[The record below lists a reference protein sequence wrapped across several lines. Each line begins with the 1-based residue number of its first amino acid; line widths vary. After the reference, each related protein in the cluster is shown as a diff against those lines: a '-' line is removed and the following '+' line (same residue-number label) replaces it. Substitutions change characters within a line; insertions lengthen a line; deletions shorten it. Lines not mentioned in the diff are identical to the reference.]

1 MNEQRE
7 KSRGAQASGGFDPG
21 NSYRRWAVGSDRG
34 RSWNL
39 SHRWPSEGRTY
50 YEEDLGAAVAS
61 RPDARDWPRQARGP
75 LRSPYEEDLG
85 ATMARRAAR
94 MRGPGRGKHAGLSD
108 LRLAAL
114 EQVAQALREHLR
126 KMATER
132 ARLGRWS
139 QAPARWLRRPHGVS
153 RPRWWRAS
161 GGHGRRELA
170 RADLAW
176 CSGGRTCRTT
186 RRLPSVACRETA
198 PLTRSP
204 GVGVVRRLTWAMLR
218 LRWRAVSPAR
228 ANSWPVRRGPS
239 SARKGSGACRR
250 HPRARTWDACAFTCT
265 HTSFRKQDPAA
276 AFARADIDG
285 SGDLTFDEWHLAFGV
300 EEGVEADVL
309 RALFDEFDAGQNG
322 CVSLAEFQAGL
333 KTVQQNACSAEEL
346 MDAVKTVALRWGLAS
361 YLSEDPLKRAI
372 KKLFETQED
381 HSDTIRGLDA
391 LVKLGAK
398 ALKELG
404 KMLGEALEKAP
415 RVATMGERSF
425 AAVAEFV
432 KDLAPREML
441 EVLEVLEVL
450 ARYSRTKLME
460 AKACEEEIIGL
471 RLYTGPLF
479 VKTNEVLRKKDN
491 TKGGNNYSNVIHA
504 ILSSISKRHN
514 QALPG
519 VRHSRGQNLVPRH
532 WRYEIARLL
541 LRGGRDGRQGRRG
554 AGPSKHHH

>member
-1 MNEQRE
+1 
-7 KSRGAQASGGFDPG
+7 
-21 NSYRRWAVGSDRG
+21 
-34 RSWNL
+34 
-39 SHRWPSEGRTY
+39 
-50 YEEDLGAAVAS
+50 
-61 RPDARDWPRQARGP
+61 
-75 LRSPYEEDLG
+75 
-85 ATMARRAAR
+85 
-94 MRGPGRGKHAGLSD
+94 
-108 LRLAAL
+108 
-114 EQVAQALREHLR
+114 
-126 KMATER
+126 
-132 ARLGRWS
+132 
-139 QAPARWLRRPHGVS
+139 
-153 RPRWWRAS
+153 
-161 GGHGRRELA
+161 
-170 RADLAW
+170 
-176 CSGGRTCRTT
+176 
-186 RRLPSVACRETA
+186 
-198 PLTRSP
+198 
-204 GVGVVRRLTWAMLR
+204 
-218 LRWRAVSPAR
+218 
-228 ANSWPVRRGPS
+228 
-239 SARKGSGACRR
+239 
-250 HPRARTWDACAFTCT
+250 
-265 HTSFRKQDPAA
+265 
-276 AFARADIDG
+276 
-285 SGDLTFDEWHLAFGV
+285 V

-441 EVLEVLEVL
+441 EVL